1 MLTQIFITPLQYSSR
16 FIVVVKVLIFQL
28 LDALSDR
35 QTLDCLT
42 YLTRAA
48 DLRLELAFPA
58 LRE

>member
-1 MLTQIFITPLQYSSR
+1 MSAEPSHMYVNTGFMTSLQYSFR

-42 YLTRAA
+42 YLTRVAC
-48 DLRLELAFPA
+48 DLS
-58 LRE
+58 